1 MANPSPQELIAAI
14 KSHMPRNTRVL
25 IYIAVI
31 AVVASWIPLAL
42 IAKARA
48 VKSDRTR
55 IHIFQDMDNQ
65 PRYKAQASVAGF
77 GDMRAMR
84 PRIEGT
90 VARGELQDS
99 DHLYRGFKTNADGLP
114 IDAGGNLVDTKNDA
128 DHLKK
133 IQWFDSYPEEVAVD
147 KAFVKRGQEMFNVYC
162 AVCHGLSGDGNG
174 LVHQFITQKK
184 NYALGAGEQYSPNWP
199 QPQNLQLPLVRDQ
212 AVGQLYNTIVNGKGN
227 MRGYK
232 AQVDVEDRWA
242 IVAYIKALHE
252 SQPVAETPGQ

>member
-1 MANPSPQELIAAI
+1 MANPSPQELIEAFKA
-14 KSHMPRNTRVL
+14 HMPKNTRVL

-48 VKSDRTR
+48 VKSDQTR

-77 GDMRAMR
+77 GDTRAMR

-90 VARGELQDS
+90 VAQGELQGS
-99 DHLYRGFKTNADGLP
+99 DHLYRGFKTNADGQAV
-114 IDAGGNLVDTKNDA
+114 DAGGNVIDLKNDA

-133 IQWFDSYPEEVAVD
+133 LQWFNSYPEAVTVD
-147 KAFVKRGQEMFNVYC
+147 KNFVKRGQEMFNIYC

-174 LVHQFITQKK
+174 LVHQFIMQKK
-184 NYALGAGEQYSPNWP
+184 QYAIGGEPYSPDWP
-199 QPQNLQLPLVRDQ
+199 QPQNLHIPTVREQ
-212 AVGQLYNTIVNGKGN
+212 ELGQIYNTIVHGKGN

-232 AQVDVEDRWA
+232 TQVGVKDRWA

-252 SQPVAETPGQ
+252 SQPVAEQPE